1 MPSRSDPSTRSR
13 RTIAPVAIKALPN
26 DTSSR
31 VDSRATRAATSSFI
45 TDARVSNSTSFSD
58 HQDEGRNPAA
68 SRADRPAR
76 YPFDSGGRSYG
87 GALSPPPTSTPPG
100 DPPAPPQP
108 APQSPP
114 PPPPPHQQTPGPAGP
129 RRRAPGAAAPPPPI
143 SRKST
148 CRSATSGGAR
158 GLVRGREAGRDLVL
172 EPGVEH
178 EQDLVAGLDHRIGQ
192 RHEARAVAQDRDHQ
206 RALRHPDV
214 LHHLPGRLRSRLH
227 LDLDDLQPLLR
238 EIEQVQQPHARH
250 LVLDQAQDQVG
261 RRHRRLHP
269 EQLE

>member
-31 VDSRATRAATSSFI
+31 VESRATRAATSSFI

-58 HQDEGRNPAA
+58 HQDEGRNPAS
-68 SRADRPAR
+68 SRPDRPAR

-87 GALSPPPTSTPPG
+87 GSFSRPTTST
-100 DPPAPPQP
+100 DPDDPA
-108 APQSPP
+108 ARSE
-114 PPPPPHQQTPGPAGP
+114 
-129 RRRAPGAAAPPPPI
+129 RAHEAAATPPPI

-206 RALRHPDV
+206 
-214 LHHLPGRLRSRLH
+214 
-227 LDLDDLQPLLR
+227 
-238 EIEQVQQPHARH
+238 
-250 LVLDQAQDQVG
+250 
-261 RRHRRLHP
+261 
-269 EQLE
+269 